1 MIYCKRILVK
11 IKRAHIQVCVTSM
24 PRYDTP
30 IVSGENQL
38 YDLNYEFE
46 RVTVD
51 QRVEV
56 RQYCNRMDILRF
68 LRNVFFNGVVV
79 FINT

>member
-1 MIYCKRILVK
+1 
-11 IKRAHIQVCVTSM
+11 M

-30 IVSGENQL
+30 IVSEEKQL

-46 RVTVD
+46 RVTGN

-56 RQYCNRMDILRF
+56 RQYWNRTDNLRF
-68 LRNVFFNGVVV
+68 SRNVFFNGVVV
-79 FINT
+79 FILT